1 LGITNDDIDKQKN
14 QAFEISFQQKNYRV
28 AECILRDFSLNE
40 ALNKDI
46 KSDTISENGLL
57 NLSKLNHFR
66 RRNSFQVNRDTK
78 LEKDL
83 VTTKNVCDDLESVR
97 IKIK

>member
-1 LGITNDDIDKQKN
+1 M
-14 QAFEISFQQKNYRV
+14 
-28 AECILRDFSLNE
+28 AECILRGFSLNE

-46 KSDTISENGLL
+46 KSDTLSENGLL
-57 NLSKLNHFR
+57 HMNKYFR
-66 RRNSFQVNRDTK
+66 RRNSFQVSRESK

-83 VTTKNVCDDLESVR
+83 VVTKNVCDDLESVR